1 MPPNSA
7 LGEALGYATRQR
19 AKLVFFLDHAE
30 VPIHN
35 SFVKRQIEQYALG
48 QKLWMFCYDK
58 AWRQASADL
67 FPLVMTARADG
78 SEPFEGCDRGA
89 AAVELQDSHGCTA
102 QWLKAFGRPDM
113 NRWLLTIFGA
123 SEVGRPT

>member
-67 FPLVMTARADG
+67 SPLVMTARADG
-78 SEPFEGCDRGA
+78 SGPSRDAIEA
-89 AAVELQDSHGCTA
+89 
-102 QWLKAFGRPDM
+102 
-113 NRWLLTIFGA
+113 LLPWNFKIVTDARLNG
-123 SEVGRPT
+123 